1 MMVMDDIES
10 TYNAWVTYQ
19 ALNAH
24 FTRTRDYDYFKYNGK
39 GTWSSIESMEKSF
52 IKYEQN
58 GNFSLQRKIF
68 KDIGNTFT
76 NKEALIYFYLSQ
88 FTNGIEYPSHFE
100 TDLYDEY
107 IERMNNFDFT
117 IKKDTME
124 IKRYLDK
131 FEANFDDIFKVVG
144 INHPVILKMG
154 LSNTISLE
162 TIAVLDM
169 ILGFTENIDR
179 ALNDPLWNDY
189 SRLIKKYKPFLEVDI
204 VKQKKIIM
212 DVLMKG

>member
-1 MMVMDDIES
+1 MVMDDIES

-19 ALNAH
+19 ALNSH

-131 FEANFDDIFKVVG
+131 FEADFDDIFKVVG
-144 INHPVILKMG
+144 INHPTILKMG
-154 LSNTISLE
+154 LSNAISLE

-212 DVLMKG
+212 DVLTKG

>member
-131 FEANFDDIFKVVG
+131 FEADFDDIFKVVG
-144 INHPVILKMG
+144 INHPIILKMG
-154 LSNTISLE
+154 LFS
-162 TIAVLDM
+162 
-169 ILGFTENIDR
+169 
-179 ALNDPLWNDY
+179 
-189 SRLIKKYKPFLEVDI
+189 I
-204 VKQKKIIM
+204 VPK
-212 DVLMKG
+212 

>member
-1 MMVMDDIES
+1 MVMDDIES

-131 FEANFDDIFKVVG
+131 FEADFDDIFKVVG
-144 INHPVILKMG
+144 INHPTILKMG
-154 LSNTISLE
+154 LSNAISLE

-212 DVLMKG
+212 DVLTKG